1 MSLKFKALP
10 ARVRGW
16 WPSVLSAV
24 LLLLAF
30 PPFNLGLLVFVGLVP
45 WLISLRNMTGKEA
58 WRSGYGL
65 GFVYGLGQLFW
76 VAQLVS
82 HWIGSLWIALLPY
95 SVACALY
102 AIYFG
107 WAAVLIRHA
116 WTRNWPWAIPLAWA
130 GIEVFRS
137 YLPVVAFP
145 WGLIASPLWPYTGL
159 IQTAHYGTIYMV
171 SAWVM
176 LANVLLALFFSGT
189 EYRQVRTLIAGFA
202 AIGAMS
208 VMTLGASEPTQNVA
222 MTVAQPGVDMAF
234 GNPETV
240 DADIFRNVSR
250 IAATAASDGSKLLI
264 LPEGQLSAPT
274 MPPVLPFDLPKGLP
288 VLIGGRRGKEP
299 IYQSA
304 FTYDGLKWQYEDKT
318 RLVLFGEFI
327 PGRSLFPFIA
337 QTFRLPSGDF
347 SSGEHGVRSLDIAGL
362 RSGPIIC
369 FEGLF
374 PDISYRQAM
383 NGAQFLAVM
392 GIDDW
397 FMDGNAPDQL
407 RAGSIWRS
415 VETGLP
421 VVRSTP
427 TGHTLAT
434 DGHGHV
440 LGELPLRDSAGLR
453 VDLPVP
459 TRSPLFRGLPVFP
472 FAAVSFAL
480 LMPWLRKR
488 KPNAG

>member
-1 MSLKFKALP
+1 MALNVKQVGK
-10 ARVRGW
+10 RVRGW
-16 WPSVLSAV
+16 WPSVLSAA

-30 PPFNLGLLVFVGLVP
+30 PPFNLGLLVFVALVP
-45 WLISLRNMTGKEA
+45 WLISLRKASGKEA
-58 WRSGYGL
+58 WRTGYGL
-65 GFVYGLGQLFW
+65 GFVYGVGQLFW
-76 VAQLVS
+76 VAQLVT
-82 HWIGSLWIALLPY
+82 HWLPGNFWAVAIPY
-95 SVACALY
+95 TIACALY

-107 WAAVLIRHA
+107 WVAVLIRHA
-116 WTRNWPWAIPLAWA
+116 WSRNWPWAIPIAWA

-137 YLPVVAFP
+137 YMPVVAFP
-145 WGLIASPLWPYTGL
+145 WGLVASPLWPYTAL
-159 IQTAHYGTIYMV
+159 IQNAHYGSIYLV
-171 SAWVM
+171 SAWAI
-176 LANVLLALFFSGT
+176 LANVLLAMFISGT
-189 EYRQVRTLIAGFA
+189 EYRQVRLLLAVFFA
-202 AIGAMS
+202 
-208 VMTLGASEPTQNVA
+208 LGAISVTTLSINVPTTNVP
-222 MTVAQPGVDMAF
+222 MTVGQPGVDMAF

-240 DADIFRNVSR
+240 DQDIFTKVSR
-250 IAATAASDGSKLLI
+250 IASVAAADGSKLLI
-264 LPEGQLSAPT
+264 LPEGQLAAPT
-274 MPPVLPFDLPKGLP
+274 MPPVLPFKLPKGLP
-288 VLIGGRRGKEP
+288 LLIGGRRGTEP
-299 IYQSA
+299 LYQSA

-327 PGRSLFPFIA
+327 PGRSVFPFIA
-337 QTFRLPSGDF
+337 ETFKLPSGDF
-347 SSGEHGVRSLDIAGL
+347 SSGQNGVRSLDIAGL

-374 PDISYRQAM
+374 ADVSYRQAM

-440 LGELPLRDSAGLR
+440 LGELPLRESRGLR

-459 TRSPLFRGLPVFP
+459 TQSPLFKPMPVFP
-472 FAAVSFAL
+472 LFAFFFAL
-480 LMPWLRKR
+480 AMPWLRKR
-488 KPNAG
+488 KA